1 MENFL
6 RNLLAK
12 DNEVIVLFGIFVLA
26 ALAVAFTQAII
37 NDLRKGRGEKI
48 IELSYPDGPDGDY
61 KILSWPYFAR
71 KEFLAVM
78 LFVIGLLVWGLI
90 TNAPLEEFANPN
102 LTPNPSK
109 APWYFLGLQEMLVYF
124 DPWIAGVML
133 PSLILNGLMAIPYL
147 DINPNG
153 SGYYTVKERP
163 FAIGTF
169 IFGFV
174 ILWVLLIVVGVF
186 LRGPGWIIF
195 MPWQEWDPHRI
206 VAETNIDMTQFIG
219 IDSGSLAG
227 NIIGFFVVT
236 GYFIVGMTV
245 PYIILRKYPTV
256 VKLGIIR
263 YSVVAFLF
271 VGMMGLPIKI
281 FLRLVFH
288 LKYIWVCGW
297 KGINFFN
304 I

>member
-6 RNLLAK
+6 HNLLAK
-12 DNEVIVLFGIFVLA
+12 DNEVIVIFGIFVVA
-26 ALAVAFTQAII
+26 ALAVSFTQAVI
-37 NDLRKGRGEKI
+37 NDRRKSRGEKI

-61 KILSWPYFAR
+61 KILSWPYFVR
-71 KEFLAVM
+71 KEFLAVIM
-78 LFVIGLLVWGLI
+78 FTIGLLVWGLI

-124 DPWIAGVML
+124 DPWIAGVLL
-133 PSLILNGLMAIPYL
+133 PGVILKGLMAIPYL
-147 DINPNG
+147 DINPKG
-153 SGYYTVKERP
+153 SGYYTLKERP

-169 IFGFV
+169 IFGFI
-174 ILWVLLIVVGVF
+174 ILWVLLITVGVF

-195 MPWQEWDPHRI
+195 MPWMEWDPHTI
-206 VAETNIDMTQFIG
+206 VSETNIDLTQFIG

-227 NIIGFFVVT
+227 NIIGFLVVS
-236 GYFIVGMTV
+236 GYFVVGMTA
-245 PYIILRKYPTV
+245 PYIILRKNATV

-263 YSVVAFLF
+263 YSIVAFLF
-271 VGMMGLPIKI
+271 ISMIGLPIKI
-281 FLRLVFH
+281 FLRLVLH
-288 LKYIWVCGW
+288 VKYIWVCGW
-297 KGINFFN
+297 EGIIFFN